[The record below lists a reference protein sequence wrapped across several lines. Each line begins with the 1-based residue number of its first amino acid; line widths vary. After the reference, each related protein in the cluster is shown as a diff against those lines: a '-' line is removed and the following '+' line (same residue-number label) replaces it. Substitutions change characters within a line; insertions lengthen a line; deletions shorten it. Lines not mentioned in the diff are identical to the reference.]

1 MLTSAASGAD
11 ASTRAT
17 AAPGTDRTA
26 GTGAPGARVA
36 AGARTGT
43 GPGAGTAPPTAL
55 DAVRVPRRRQLAGLL
70 IAVILLVLAVAASL
84 VVGSRSIP
92 PGTVLEALL
101 RPDLGLTDHTVVL
114 DLRVPRTAIGLL
126 AGLALGLAGALMQG
140 ITRNPLADPGLLG
153 VNAGASLFVVAGI
166 AWFGVTSALG
176 YVWFA
181 FAGAFVAAVIVY
193 VVGSLGRE
201 GATPV
206 KLALAGTALTASLT
220 SLITIVLLSDSEA
233 FDKYRF
239 WSAGSLVARDL
250 DSTLQLAPFIA
261 IGVLLCVVAGRM
273 LNALALG
280 DDLARGLGQNLVA
293 ARIVCA
299 VAVVLLCGSATA
311 LAGPI
316 VFVGLAVPHIA
327 RRFTGPDYRW
337 ILLYSAVLG
346 PVLLLAADVLGRVIA
361 QPGEIEAGLVV
372 AFLGAP
378 MLIALVRRVKLAGL

>member
-1 MLTSAASGAD
+1 MLTSADPGTTDAPNRGSVAAAD
-11 ASTRAT
+11 A
-17 AAPGTDRTA
+17 
-26 GTGAPGARVA
+26 
-36 AGARTGT
+36 
-43 GPGAGTAPPTAL
+43 L
-55 DAVRVPRRRQLAGLL
+55 RVPRRRQLTGLL
-70 IAVILLVLAVAASL
+70 IAVVLLVLAVTASL
-84 VVGSRSIP
+84 VVGSRAIP
-92 PGTVLEALL
+92 LGTVLEALL
-101 RPDLGLTDHTVVL
+101 SPDSGITDHTVVL
-114 DLRVPRTAIGLL
+114 DLRVPRTVIGLL

-181 FAGAFVAAVIVY
+181 FAGAFAAAVIVY

-220 SLITIVLLSDSEA
+220 SLITIVLLSDAEA

-261 IGVLLCVVAGRM
+261 AGTVLCLLAGRM

-293 ARIVCA
+293 ARVVCA

-311 LAGPI
+311 MAGPI

-346 PVLLLAADVLGRVIA
+346 PVLLLAADVLGRVIGGS
-361 QPGEIEAGLVV
+361 GEIEAGLVV

>member
-1 MLTSAASGAD
+1 MLTSAAPGSTD
-11 ASTRAT
+11 APAPD
-17 AAPGTDRTA
+17 AA
-26 GTGAPGARVA
+26 A
-36 AGARTGT
+36 AAE
-43 GPGAGTAPPTAL
+43 AL
-55 DAVRVPRRRQLAGLL
+55 RVPRRRQLAGLL
-70 IAVILLVLAVAASL
+70 IAVLLLVLAIGLSL
-84 VVGSRSIP
+84 TVGSRAIP
-92 PGTVLEALL
+92 FGTVLDALL
-101 RPDLGLTDHTVVL
+101 HPDPSITDHTVVL
-114 DLRVPRTAIGLL
+114 DLRVPRTVIGLL

-181 FAGAFVAAVIVY
+181 FAGAFAAAVIVY
-193 VVGSLGRE
+193 IVGSLGRE

-206 KLALAGTALTASLT
+206 KLALAGTALTASFT
-220 SLITIVLLSDSEA
+220 SLITIVLLSDPAA

-239 WSAGSLVARDL
+239 WQAGSLVARSL
-250 DSTLQLAPFIA
+250 DSAVHLAPFIA
-261 IGVLLCVVAGRM
+261 GGAVLCLLAGRM

-280 DDLARGLGQNLVA
+280 DDLARGLGQNLIA
-293 ARIVCA
+293 ARVVCA

-346 PVLLLAADVLGRVIA
+346 PVLLLAADVLGRWLGGA
-361 QPGEIEAGLVV
+361 GEIEAGLVV

-378 MLIALVRRVKLAGL
+378 MLIGLVRRVKLAGL

>member
-1 MLTSAASGAD
+1 MLTSAAPGA
-11 ASTRAT
+11 
-17 AAPGTDRTA
+17 
-26 GTGAPGARVA
+26 TGAPTRPPA
-36 AGARTGT
+36 AS
-43 GPGAGTAPPTAL
+43 L
-55 DAVRVPRRRQLAGLL
+55 DLLRVPRRRLVTGLL
-70 IAVILLVLAVAASL
+70 IAVALLVVAVAASL
-84 VVGSRSIP
+84 VVGSRPIGP
-92 PGTVLEALL
+92 ATVLDALL
-101 RPDLGLTDHTVVL
+101 NPDPSSTDHTVVL
-114 DLRVPRTAIGLL
+114 DLRVPRTVIGLL
-126 AGLALGLAGALMQG
+126 AGLALGLAGSLMQG

-181 FAGAFVAAVIVY
+181 FAGAFAAAVVVY

-220 SLITIVLLSDSEA
+220 SLITIVLLSDSAA

-239 WSAGSLVARDL
+239 WQAGSLVARSL
-250 DSTLQLAPFIA
+250 DSALQLAPFIA
-261 IGVLLCVVAGRM
+261 AGAVLCLLAGRM

-280 DDLARGLGQNLVA
+280 DDLARGLGQNLIA
-293 ARIVCA
+293 ARVVCA

-337 ILLYSAVLG
+337 ILVYSAVLG
-346 PVLLLAADVLGRVIA
+346 PVLLLAADVLGRLLGGA
-361 QPGEIEAGLVV
+361 GEIEAGLVV